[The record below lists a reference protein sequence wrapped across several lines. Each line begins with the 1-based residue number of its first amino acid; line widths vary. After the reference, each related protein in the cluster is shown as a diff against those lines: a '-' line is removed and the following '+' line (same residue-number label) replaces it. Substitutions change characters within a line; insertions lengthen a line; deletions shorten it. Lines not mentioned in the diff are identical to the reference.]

1 MSATPVNYFSWS
13 SRKQNV
19 LLWFKDNSEFRDR
32 LTRLNHLT
40 RLFSFQMNLR
50 LLPATF
56 CTTFVLVCLL
66 KTSGLPG
73 LSFLFLNLTFFI
85 FGLAGITPVYLQI
98 KILNATDWIQN
109 CPYWNLFLTSFIDY
123 LRRRKDQGDLIL
135 NWNWNYLSRFRKYV
149 S

>member
-1 MSATPVNYFSWS
+1 
-13 SRKQNV
+13 
-19 LLWFKDNSEFRDR
+19 
-32 LTRLNHLT
+32 
-40 RLFSFQMNLR
+40 
-50 LLPATF
+50 
-56 CTTFVLVCLL
+56 
-66 KTSGLPG
+66 
-73 LSFLFLNLTFFI
+73 LTFFI